1 MVSKRRNIGSRA
13 GAVFLVGTIL
23 GGWSAPVLAQQADP
37 LAAQPAQPEA
47 APAPQTPAPVP
58 APTAPATIPPAPAT
72 TPTAPATTPAV
83 PATTPAGPAT
93 TQVAPA
99 PVPRASGVIRS
110 ISVRGNQRLE
120 PETIRA
126 YANLA
131 PGQTYTAEQLDTAL
145 KELYA
150 TELFSDVVITGA
162 ETGNIVITVQ
172 ENPVINRIILEGN
185 KRIKDDKILPEIK
198 LKPREIFTRTKV
210 RADVDRIIELYKRQG
225 RFAAR
230 VEPKVVNLEQNR
242 VDLVF
247 EIYEG
252 DKSKVR
258 SINIIGNQAFPDD
271 RLRKEMF
278 TRQAGGPLGFLK
290 SNDSYDPDRLAA
302 DQQKL
307 RAFYLTQG
315 YADFRV
321 VSALAELT
329 PDRRDFVITYVI
341 EEGPRYKFGS
351 VAAESA
357 LRDLPNEKIIGS
369 VKIKSGEWFNAK
381 AVEDA
386 VTKLSEEAGNLGY
399 AFSDINPS
407 YDRDPA
413 KRLMNIT
420 FRVGETPR
428 VYVERIDIQGNTAT
442 RDKVIRREFRI
453 NEGDAFNALK
463 VKRSQDRLQ
472 SLGFFQENLE
482 IKQTEGS
489 TPDRVVLGVN
499 VEEKSTGELQLSAG
513 YSSLEQFILAF
524 SIAQRNFMG
533 KGQTLQAGVNWSRY
547 SKSIQLGFDEPYFL
561 DKNILVGGDIFRQDY
576 NSFNYI
582 GSSRNTTYSQTST
595 GTRFRLGFPIN
606 EYVSF
611 GTRYSLVMDKITL
624 DESTF
629 FTDPDLL
636 QDPDG
641 NGPLTGSNG
650 PLPPVCDPRKAGT
663 YLCNELGKRLTSAI
677 GYSLIY
683 NNTNGIRPTQ
693 GQFLTLSQDFAG
705 VGGDVKYVRTRLNGT
720 KYWSPG
726 FLGGGW
732 VFSAHAEGGYIHPL
746 EKAPGP
752 NEDAVRITD
761 RFFGAQMRGFDIR
774 GIGPRIIREQYNAD
788 GTIDTDTNVVSDAL
802 GGRAYYM
809 GRLELEFPTSSSLK
823 SFGLRPS
830 AFIDVGSLWNLVQ
843 PVTNDILKFCSAVG
857 KPVQSIA
864 GGATN
869 TSCTQFNTA
878 GVTGYADDASHSTPG
893 FRERYVGDSVK
904 PRLSIGIGVNW
915 VSPFGPLRIDLA
927 KALLKQEGDETKLF
941 SFNVGTQF

>member
-1 MVSKRRNIGSRA
+1 VVSKRFNVGRRA
-13 GAVFLVGTIL
+13 GAALLVGTIL
-23 GGWSAPVLAQQADP
+23 GGWSAPLLAQQADP
-37 LAAQPAQPEA
+37 LAAQPAPSPAQQPAAPQQRPATPAPTNAPPAAAPRAAPLQA
-47 APAPQTPAPVP
+47 APAAQG
-58 APTAPATIPPAPAT
+58 TI
-72 TPTAPATTPAV
+72 
-83 PATTPAGPAT
+83 
-93 TQVAPA
+93 
-99 PVPRASGVIRS
+99 RAITVH
-110 ISVRGNQRLE
+110 GNQRLE

-126 YANLA
+126 YANLS
-131 PGQTYTAEQLDTAL
+131 PGQGYTAETLDTAL

-172 ENPVINRIILEGN
+172 ENPVVNRIILEGN

-198 LKPREIFTRTKV
+198 LKPREIFTRSKV

-258 SINIIGNQAFPDD
+258 SINIIGNSAFGDE

-278 TRQAGGPLGFLK
+278 TRQAGGILGFMK

-321 VSALAELT
+321 VSALADLT

-341 EEGPRYKFGS
+341 EEGPRYHFGS
-351 VAAESA
+351 IEAESL
-357 LRDLPNEKIIGS
+357 LRDLPPEKIKQA
-369 VKIKSGEWFNAK
+369 VNLKSGEWFNAK

-386 VTKLSEEAGNLGY
+386 VTVLNEQAGELGY
-399 AFSDINPS
+399 AFADISPN
-407 YDRDPA
+407 YNRDPE

-420 FRVGETPR
+420 FQVGETPR
-428 VYVERIDIQGNTAT
+428 VYVERIDIQGNTST

-482 IKQTEGS
+482 VKQTEGS
-489 TPDRVVLGVN
+489 GPDRVVLGVN

-513 YSSLEQFILAF
+513 YSSLERFILAF

-533 KGQTLQAGVNWSRY
+533 KGQTLNAGINWSQY
-547 SKSIQLGFDEPYFL
+547 SKAIQLGFNEPYFL
-561 DKNILVGGDIFRQDY
+561 DKNILLGGSIFRRDY
-576 NSFNYI
+576 NSFNYV
-582 GSSRNTTYSQTST
+582 GGARNTTYSQTST
-595 GTRFRLGFPIN
+595 GTSFNLGFPLT
-606 EYVSF
+606 EYVSL
-611 GTRYSLVMDKITL
+611 GTRYSLVQDDITL

-629 FTDPDLL
+629 FTDPDLIL
-636 QDPDG
+636 DPDG
-641 NGPLTGSNG
+641 SGPGTGSNG
-650 PLPPVCDPRKAGT
+650 PKPPECDPRKAGQ
-663 YLCNELGKRLTSAI
+663 YLCDELGKRLTSAI
-677 GYSLIY
+677 GYSVIY
-683 NNTNGIRPTQ
+683 NDADGIRPTK
-693 GQFLTLSQDFAG
+693 GQTIVASQDFAG
-705 VGGDVKYVRTRLNGT
+705 LGGEVRYIRSRLNGT
-720 KYWSPG
+720 KWWG
-726 FLGGGW
+726 VLGGSW
-732 VFSAHAEGGYIHPL
+732 ILSAHAEGGYIYPL
-746 EKAPGP
+746 EKSPGP
-752 NEDAVRITD
+752 GRDAVRITD
-761 RFFGAQMRGFDIR
+761 RFFGTQLRGFDIR
-774 GIGPRIIREQYNAD
+774 GIGPRVLRENYDANGD
-788 GTIDTDTNVVSDAL
+788 IDQDKNNLVSDAL

-809 GRLELEFPTSSSLK
+809 GRVELEFPTSSTLK

-830 AFIDVGSLWNLVQ
+830 AFVDVGSVWGLEKPATV
-843 PVTNDILKFCSAVG
+843 DILNFC
-857 KPVQSIA
+857 
-864 GGATN
+864 
-869 TSCTQFNTA
+869 TSK
-878 GVTGYADDASHSTPG
+878 VTGVDSKVQQPGDPACDPAQFTITPG
-893 FRERYVGDSVK
+893 FRERFVGNSAK
-904 PRLSIGIGVNW
+904 PRLSIGVGVNW

-927 KALLKQEGDETKLF
+927 KALMKQEGDDTKLF